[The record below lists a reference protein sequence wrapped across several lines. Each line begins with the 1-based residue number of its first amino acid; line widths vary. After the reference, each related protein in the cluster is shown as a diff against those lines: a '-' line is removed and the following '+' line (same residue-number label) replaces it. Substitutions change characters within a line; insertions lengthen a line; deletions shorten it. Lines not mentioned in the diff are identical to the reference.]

1 MIEVHGQYEEYLM
14 TVRGE
19 LLEEV
24 EGTSLYE
31 CRINLK
37 KMQSEILLKVVP
49 ISHYGFQAVQFK
61 YLPSYLVLQTKGSN
75 NCMAVWDLCSDKNRG
90 SYPINAISLGAV
102 C

>member
-31 CRINLK
+31 CKIDLK
-37 KMQSEILLKVVP
+37 KMQSEIILKVVA
-49 ISHYGFQAVQFK
+49 ISHYGCQV
-61 YLPSYLVLQTKGSN
+61 V
-75 NCMAVWDLCSDKNRG
+75 
-90 SYPINAISLGAV
+90 
-102 C
+102 

>member
-1 MIEVHGQYEEYLM
+1 MIEVNGQYEEYLM

-31 CRINLK
+31 CRIDLK

-49 ISHYGFQAVQFK
+49 HFILLL
-61 YLPSYLVLQTKGSN
+61 LPCCLNS
-75 NCMAVWDLCSDKNRG
+75 
-90 SYPINAISLGAV
+90 I
-102 C
+102 